1 MTYEHHTPRHPN
13 PIPCWRV
20 AYLALQ
26 RELGLLPQQR
36 ARLGPLGLG
45 HSVADWA
52 DLTGCGKA
60 LLARE
65 NLDGPHVW
73 HNPGLSGPSG

>member
-1 MTYEHHTPRHPN
+1 MTYGHHTPRHPD
-13 PIPCWRV
+13 PTPCRGI
-20 AYLALQ
+20 AYLASQ

-45 HSVADWA
+45 HSVTDWS
-52 DLTGCGKA
+52 DLTGCGKT

-65 NLDGPHVW
+65 NLAGSHVW